1 MGLSLYFAL
10 DLRAL
15 RDEKG
20 QSVCPDLIEFW
31 ARPFL
36 EKEHRELMQAHFTL
50 SEDERKGREHE
61 FNVEFISKVAAKA
74 PKGIPGFPEK
84 YDDLAEALKTALGE
98 KTEVNEMIVTLLREE
113 HLSAGGNRYFFR

>member
-20 QSVCPDLIEFW
+20 QPVCPDLIEFW

-50 SEDERKGREHE
+50 SEEERKEREHE

-74 PKGIPGFPEK
+74 PKGIPGFP
-84 YDDLAEALKTALGE
+84 KTYKELPQAIKESLGE
-98 KTEVNEMIVTLLREE
+98 KTEVNEMIVSLLREE